1 MSENIYIDKDAVV
14 EEGAIVYP
22 NNYIG
27 AGSVIKSGAVLR
39 PNNIIE
45 GSTVEKGAVIT
56 ASVLEGA
63 YVGEGAQVGPFCY
76 MRRGARVGAN
86 CKAGDFVEIKNAS
99 LGAGSKASHLAYI
112 GDADVGEECNVGCGT
127 IFVNYDGKH
136 KHRSKVG
143 DRAFIGSNSNI
154 IAPVNIGDDAYIAAG
169 TTITEDVP
177 PAALVIGRLRQI
189 VKEGK
194 ALGKFKLPKER
205 PGQN

>member
-1 MSENIYIDKDAVV
+1 MNDNIYIDKDAVV
-14 EEGAIVYP
+14 EEGAVIFP

-45 GSTVEKGAVIT
+45 NSVVEEGAVVT

-63 YVGEGAQVGPFCY
+63 TVGKRAQVGPFCY
-76 MRRGARVGAN
+76 MRAGAKVGEG

-99 LGAGSKASHLAYI
+99 LGDGTKASHLAYV
-112 GDADVGEECNVGCGT
+112 GDCDVGAGCNVGCGV
-127 IFVNYDGKH
+127 IFVNYDGKQ

-177 PAALVIGRLRQI
+177 PAALVIGRSRQT

-194 ALGKFKLPKER
+194 AHGKFMLI
-205 PGQN
+205 

>member
-1 MSENIYIDKDAVV
+1 MSDNIYIDKDAVV
-14 EEGAIVYP
+14 EEGAVVFP

-27 AGSVIKSGAVLR
+27 AGSVIKSGVVLR

-45 GSTVEKGAVIT
+45 NSVVEEGAVVT
-56 ASVLEGA
+56 ASVLESA
-63 YVGEGAQVGPFCY
+63 HVGKRAQVGPFCY
-76 MRRGARVGAN
+76 MRAGAKVGEG

-99 LGAGSKASHLAYI
+99 LGDGTKASHLAYV
-112 GDADVGEECNVGCGT
+112 GDCDVGAGCNVGCGV
-127 IFVNYDGKH
+127 IFVNYDGKQ

-177 PAALVIGRLRQI
+177 EAALVIGRSRQT

-194 ALGKFKLPKER
+194 ARGKFKLI
-205 PGQN
+205 

>member
-1 MSENIYIDKDAVV
+1 MGDNIYIDKNAVV
-14 EEGAIVYP
+14 EEGATVFP

-27 AGSVIKSGAVLR
+27 AGSVIKAGAVLR

-45 GSTVEKGAVIT
+45 GSIIEGGAVVT

-63 YVGEGAQVGPFCY
+63 FVGAGAQVGPFCY
-76 MRRGARVGAN
+76 MRKGAKVGAG

-99 LGAGSKASHLAYI
+99 LGEGSKASHLAYI
-112 GDADVGEECNVGCGT
+112 GDADIGRECNVGCGV

-136 KHRSKVG
+136 KHRSTVG

-169 TTITEDVP
+169 TTITEDIP
-177 PAALVIGRLRQI
+177 PAALVIGRSRQV

-194 ALGKFKLPKER
+194 AIGKFKLM
-205 PGQN
+205 

>member
-1 MSENIYIDKDAVV
+1 MGDNIYIDKNAVV
-14 EEGAIVYP
+14 EEGATVFP

-27 AGSVIKSGAVLR
+27 AGSVIKAGAVLR

-45 GSTVEKGAVIT
+45 GSIIEGGAVVT

-63 YVGEGAQVGPFCY
+63 FVGAGAQVGPFCY
-76 MRRGARVGAN
+76 MRKGAKVGAG

-99 LGAGSKASHLAYI
+99 LGEGSKASHLAYI
-112 GDADVGEECNVGCGT
+112 GDADIGRECNVGCGV

-136 KHRSKVG
+136 KQRSTVG

-169 TTITEDVP
+169 TTITEDIP
-177 PAALVIGRLRQI
+177 PAALVIGRSRQV

-194 ALGKFKLPKER
+194 AIGKFKLM
-205 PGQN
+205 

>member
-1 MSENIYIDKDAVV
+1 MGDNIYIDKNAVV
-14 EEGAIVYP
+14 EEGATVFP

-27 AGSVIKSGAVLR
+27 AGSVIKAGAVLR

-45 GSTVEKGAVIT
+45 GSIIEGGAVVT

-63 YVGEGAQVGPFCY
+63 FVGAGAQVGPFCY
-76 MRRGARVGAN
+76 MRKGAKVGAG

-99 LGAGSKASHLAYI
+99 LGEGSKASHLAYI
-112 GDADVGEECNVGCGT
+112 GDADIGRECNVGCGV

-136 KHRSKVG
+136 KHRSTVG
-143 DRAFIGSNSNI
+143 DRAFVGSNSNI

-169 TTITEDVP
+169 TTITEDIP
-177 PAALVIGRLRQI
+177 PAALVIGRSRQV

-194 ALGKFKLPKER
+194 AIGKFKLM
-205 PGQN
+205 

>member
-1 MSENIYIDKDAVV
+1 MSDNIYIDKDAVV
-14 EEGAIVYP
+14 EEGAVVFP

-27 AGSVIKSGAVLR
+27 AGSVIKSGAILR

-45 GSTVEKGAVIT
+45 NSVVEEGAVVT
-56 ASVLEGA
+56 ASVLESA
-63 YVGEGAQVGPFCY
+63 HVGKRAQVGPFCY
-76 MRRGARVGAN
+76 MRAGAKVGEG

-99 LGAGSKASHLAYI
+99 LGDGTKASHLAYV
-112 GDADVGEECNVGCGT
+112 GDCDVGAGCNVGCGV
-127 IFVNYDGKH
+127 IFVNYDGKQ

-177 PAALVIGRLRQI
+177 EAALVIGRSRQT

-194 ALGKFKLPKER
+194 ARGKFKLI
-205 PGQN
+205 